1 MSEKKPTSYTGYVKP
16 IGSNSD
22 IKYMVL
28 LCLPI
33 GPPSINGVKFEFLC
47 SAFMVFG
54 N

>member
-1 MSEKKPTSYTGYVKP
+1 MSEKTQLHIPGFKP

-22 IKYMVL
+22 ITYMVL

-33 GPPSINGVKFEFLC
+33 GPPSIKSIKFEFRC
-47 SAFMVFG
+47 SAFMAFG